1 MNQERE
7 AKKRSGILPKHLIM
21 RAGADFPNPELLDR
35 PNLSEGMTFGL
46 CLQGEFRFRIDYR
59 EYRISSGELFTVLPR
74 HLFTPLPIPNPDSS
88 DVRFLTVPLDEI
100 HRSPLT
106 PDLDL
111 LRKAEESPTLTPDR
125 EKLRQIVML
134 WELMEQYATPDLRAS
149 QIREALIPALLLI
162 ITTLIEE
169 QPPQG
174 DEHPVVRQ
182 EQLTQRFFDLLLEHH
197 EREHRVAFYADR
209 LCITAKY
216 LSSAVKSVTGYPAQ
230 VWINE
235 AVVMQAKRQ
244 IRATE
249 RSIQQISE
257 SLHFAT
263 STSFVRF
270 FRQHTGS
277 TPLEYR
283 KRCLKAE

>member
-1 MNQERE
+1 MR
-7 AKKRSGILPKHLIM
+7 PIM
-21 RAGADFPNPELLDR
+21 KDGAGFPDPALLDR
-35 PNLSEGMTFGL
+35 PDLSDGVTFGL

-59 EYRISSGELFTVLPR
+59 EYCISSGELFVVLPR
-74 HLFTPLPIPNPDSS
+74 HLFTPIPVPNPARS
-88 DVRFLTVPLDEI
+88 DVRVLTVPLDEI
-100 HRSPLT
+100 HRSPLI

-111 LRKAEESPTLTPDR
+111 LRKAESSPCLIPDG
-125 EKLRQIVML
+125 EKLRQIVAL
-134 WELMEQYATPDLRAS
+134 WELMEQYATPGLRAS
-149 QIREALIPALLLI
+149 QIRKALTPALLLL

-169 QPPQG
+169 QPPQN
-174 DEHPVVRQ
+174 DTQPVVRQ

-235 AVVMQAKRQ
+235 AVLMRAKRQ
-244 IRATE
+244 IRATD

-257 SLHFAT
+257 MLHFTT

-270 FRQHTGS
+270 FRQHTGD

-283 KRCLKAE
+283 KRCMKAE